1 MSSRYN
7 GGMTS
12 TTTIIVRTP
21 ENMRTVLPST
31 QGLIVRSVNVE
42 RELKELER
50 LGYTVLKVVT

>member
-1 MSSRYN
+1 
-7 GGMTS
+7 
-12 TTTIIVRTP
+12 
-21 ENMRTVLPST
+21 MRTVLPST